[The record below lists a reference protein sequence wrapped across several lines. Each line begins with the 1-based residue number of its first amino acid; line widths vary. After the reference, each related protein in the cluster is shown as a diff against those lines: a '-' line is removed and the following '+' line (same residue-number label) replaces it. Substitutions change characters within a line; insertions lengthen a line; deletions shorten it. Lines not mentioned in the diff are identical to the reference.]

1 MNRSSRAPESIMA
14 AICLALALLV
24 LAVPAGAASAIH
36 FTHESYTDFQ
46 KQLSAGQI
54 HAVTFNKKAHSVHV
68 SLNDGRHVLAS
79 YPSHDEPQ
87 IAAQLRAKGASVKVK
102 KAKKPAAAHHTLRYI
117 AGGIVVILIL
127 VVLVVLLIGR
137 RRTLVQTG
145 GEAGGEQASGGG
157 ASGGGAPRQPEETPA
172 AAPPV
177 G

>member
-14 AICLALALLV
+14 AICLTLALLV
-24 LAVPAGAASAIH
+24 LAVPAGAASAVH
-36 FTHESYTDFQ
+36 FTHESYSDFQ

-87 IAAQLRAKGASVKVK
+87 IAAQLKAKGASVKIK
-102 KAKKPAAAHHTLRYI
+102 KAKKKPAAAHHTLRYI

-137 RRTLVQTG
+137 RRTLVATDD
-145 GEAGGEQASGGG
+145 GESGGAG
-157 ASGGGAPRQPEETPA
+157 VAPVAPEETPA
-172 AAPPV
+172 AAPPA